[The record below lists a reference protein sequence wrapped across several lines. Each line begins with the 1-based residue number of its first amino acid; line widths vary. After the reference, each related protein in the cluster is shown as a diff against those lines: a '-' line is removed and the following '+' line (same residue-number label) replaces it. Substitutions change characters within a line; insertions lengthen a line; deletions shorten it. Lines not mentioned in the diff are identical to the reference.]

1 MATTTGCR
9 AETSRS
15 SAWNRPSRRAGH
27 RDSAVGSA
35 SRLTSTSGVNS
46 GWIATPSSAA
56 TGTSSAT
63 ISEIALKGRISPPC
77 SRHRPHTACTPR
89 ARALWSSSS
98 RRRLLPIPASPATSS
113 SGTRCAGSRA
123 SNESMASR
131 PDLTSPSRPTIRSL
145 ESRLFIASIIAFESS
160 SIGRI
165 SSSGRLPQI
174 GPEVPQMHI

>member
-1 MATTTGCR
+1 MAITTGCV

-15 SAWNRPSRRAGH
+15 SDWSRPSRRAGH

-63 ISEIALKGRISPPC
+63 ISEIALRGRTSPPC
-77 SRHRPHTACTPR
+77 SRHRPHSAYTPR
-89 ARALWSSSS
+89 ARASSSSSS

-131 PDLTSPSRPTIRSL
+131 PVLTSSSRPTIRSL
-145 ESRLFIASIIAFESS
+145 ETRLFIDSIIALASS
-160 SIGRI
+160 SIGWL
-165 SSSGRLPQI
+165 GFI
-174 GPEVPQMHI
+174 GSPTSDRT